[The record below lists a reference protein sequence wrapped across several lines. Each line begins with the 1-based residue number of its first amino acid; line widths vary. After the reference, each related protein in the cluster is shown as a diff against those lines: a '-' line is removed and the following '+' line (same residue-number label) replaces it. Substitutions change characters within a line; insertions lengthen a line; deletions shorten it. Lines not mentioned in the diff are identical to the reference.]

1 MKKLLLLTL
10 AGLMALFLCG
20 CEPDYAVDTFYATE
34 MLNDYGLAGLP
45 SPKLENSRLN
55 GEYLYC
61 NLTQEEYEA
70 YVAEVMAYLQAR
82 EDIHHLCYFHSGTMM
97 FGFFPAKTFAPVA
110 EDYDLS
116 GNHEFAWVA
125 DPELSA
131 DSDLEPIRVS
141 IQRENETLGRT
152 DFSYNTRIHIDQ
164 DVTLG
169 DVDPCIEAHKY
180 DDGVLYPLPGSQD
193 VAVYHCIYCEDVDIG
208 AEVGSGYHSVTV
220 SKGRNYIL
228 SNNRNQ
234 TVAWDITSLG
244 AGTILEIT
252 VRRAVDDDTVML
264 VNGQSIPALREDAN
278 TLTFG
283 FIMPEADVT
292 IQIGPAAQM
301 EETRPQE

>member
-1 MKKLLLLTL
+1 MKKLVTIILLLSITL
-10 AGLMALFLCG
+10 ALCG

-70 YVAEVMAYLQAR
+70 YVARVIAYLQGR
-82 EDIHHLCYFHSGTMM
+82 EDAHHLCYFHSGTMM
-97 FGFFPAKTFAPVA
+97 FGFFPERIFAPVT
-110 EDYDLS
+110 EDYDLG
-116 GNHEFAWVA
+116 GNHEFAYVTDETLSNVA
-125 DPELSA
+125 ALS
-131 DSDLEPIRVS
+131 PIRIKLV
-141 IQRENETLGRT
+141 RESDTLGRT
-152 DFSYNTRIHIDQ
+152 DFSYNTYICIDH
-164 DVTLG
+164 DAVLG
-169 DVDPCIEAHKY
+169 TVEPCIEEHHY
-180 DDGVLYPLPGSQD
+180 DEGSSYPCPGRENIT
-193 VAVYHCIYCEDVDIG
+193 VYHCIYCELQSLSEELGYGYYDVNLT
-208 AEVGSGYHSVTV
+208 E
-220 SKGRNYIL
+220 GRNHIL
-228 SNNRNQ
+228 SNNLGGN
-234 TVAWDITSLG
+234 VAWDITALS
-244 AGTILEIT
+244 AGTVLEIT

-301 EETRPQE
+301 EETQPQE